1 MPYHK
6 VPRATLH
13 EDIRAI
19 ERDHE
24 VIVSVVANHEDCRFL
39 DVFTRYCGQ
48 EPTHTRGGVA

>member
-19 ERDHE
+19 EREHE
-24 VIVSVVANHEDCRFL
+24 VIVSVVNRPDDHEFV
-39 DVFTRYCGQ
+39 DVFTRYCGA
-48 EPTHTRGGVA
+48 ELHVRGAA